1 MSDNEEMIKVGKDT
15 FDKLIDKQLHE
26 KNVAE
31 KLEIN
36 NAINT
41 FFSLKAEYDK
51 QKNDIIR
58 KISKKTHLSSKE
70 KQKEFKQMKLK
81 CINCNRPVG
90 TSFGVT
96 FDSKRETRIAKAMC
110 GDRINPCPLNIDID
124 LGRITSVS
132 KHLQELDKEIADIK
146 QKIVLIKNDIIF
158 GYKTTEDAVTIFN
171 ELKDD
176 LTYAMEGYETIL
188 ISYVDIYER
197 PEDKKKLQEKEIQL
211 YKDIQEMKGMIADFE
226 KENNTNYITDAVNL
240 YITQL
245 TPKLKEIQKLKYPV
259 MFTEH
264 VNQTCV
270 LTQETI
276 DRQQTQFN
284 ISLSES
290 GQHGKVISMV
300 VGNKISNKSKKE

>member
-1 MSDNEEMIKVGKDT
+1 MSDQN
-15 FDKLIDKQLHE
+15 LHE
-26 KNVAE
+26 KDNSE

-110 GDRINPCPLNIDID
+110 GDRINPCPLNIEID

-171 ELKDD
+171 ELKED
-176 LTYAMEGYETIL
+176 LSYAMEGYETI
-188 ISYVDIYER
+188 
-197 PEDKKKLQEKEIQL
+197 
-211 YKDIQEMKGMIADFE
+211 
-226 KENNTNYITDAVNL
+226 
-240 YITQL
+240 
-245 TPKLKEIQKLKYPV
+245 
-259 MFTEH
+259 
-264 VNQTCV
+264 
-270 LTQETI
+270 
-276 DRQQTQFN
+276 
-284 ISLSES
+284 
-290 GQHGKVISMV
+290 
-300 VGNKISNKSKKE
+300 